1 MPACLPAA
9 TAKVLNLGAGGA
21 GGAGEQAVVRHLLRS
36 LVDDLGQHGKPRLA
50 LVMRIEEEA
59 DRFIGFENGRSHLAH
74 VLDGLLA
81 HLGEQ
86 LVFRIAGLV
95 VVQHKAALLD
105 HIEGI
110 AFERPLEALALGNQ
124 PGDEVIEEQD
134 RVEDDERR
142 NDLIL
147 LIRQGIARRRSQA
160 DDDRHLEDGQLP
172 HPLLVGEPKKQQDDS
187 KHDQG
192 AQADLGGK
200 QPVEVMK
207 EHVLKVHDP
216 HGVGTPLAR
225 CAIPFAVSKSA
236 PGVRNRKFACCHCDL
251 LPTGATY

>member
-1 MPACLPAA
+1 MPACLSACLPA
-9 TAKVLNLGAGGA
+9 TAKVLNLGA

-36 LVDDLGQHGKPRLA
+36 LVEDLGQHEKPRLA
-50 LVMRIEEEA
+50 LVMGIEEEA
-59 DRFIGFENGRSHLAH
+59 DRSISFENGRSHLAH

-81 HLGEQ
+81 HLEEE
-86 LVFRIAGLV
+86 LVLRIAGLV
-95 VVQHKAALLD
+95 VVQQEAALLD

-110 AFERPLEALALGNQ
+110 AFERPFEALALGSQ
-124 PGDEVIEEQD
+124 PGDEAIEEQD

-147 LIRQGIARRRSQA
+147 LIGQGIARRRSQA
-160 DDDRHLEDGQLP
+160 DDDRHLEDGQLL
-172 HPLLVGEPKKQQDDS
+172 HPLLAGEPKIQQDDGE
-187 KHDQG
+187 HDQG

-200 QPVEVMK
+200 RLVEVMK
-207 EHVLKVHDP
+207 EHVLKVHGP